1 MPIEKY
7 RVQLSEKQR
16 KKLKSICRFGETKA
30 RTLNR
35 ARILLLA
42 NENRPKG
49 GLTDAQIGG
58 LLDVS
63 QSVINRVRKR
73 FVHSGVEAAISEKP
87 RKGRPKKFTGTD
99 RAKVTAIACSD
110 PPQGRNKWSLRLIA
124 DRLVSL
130 SLVEEISYQTVK
142 RVLKKTN
149 WHPT

>member
-1 MPIEKY
+1 MPIKKY
-7 RVQLSEKQR
+7 RVELSEKQR
-16 KKLKSICRFGETKA
+16 KKLKSICRRGETKA

-49 GLTDAQIGG
+49 AETDARIAD

-63 QSVINRVRKR
+63 ESTIGRVKRR
-73 FVHSGVEAAISEKP
+73 FVSSGLEPAIGEKP
-87 RKGRPKKFTGTD
+87 RSGRPKKFTGTD

-130 SLVEEISYQTVK
+130 ELIEEISYQTVK

-149 WHPT
+149 SLLT

>member
-7 RVQLSEKQR
+7 RVQLSPKQR
-16 KKLKSICRFGETKA
+16 KKLKSICRRGETKA

-42 NENRPKG
+42 DENRPKG
-49 GLTDAQIGG
+49 AKTDAQIAE
-58 LLDVS
+58 LFDVS
-63 QSVINRVRKR
+63 QSTINRVRKR
-73 FVHSGVEAAISEKP
+73 FVCGSLESAIGEKP
-87 RKGRPKKFTGTD
+87 RSGRPVKFTGTD

-124 DRLVSL
+124 DRLVEL
-130 SLVEEISYQTVK
+130 ELVEEISYQTVK

-149 WHPT
+149 FLLT